1 VARRSFLYAPQP
13 EIRDGGSVRTEDRP
27 EVAIADRPLL
37 AARKTIEQQ
46 IAGLD
51 RKVMK
56 LARSDSQVRT
66 FMTAPGIGPIT
77 ALLFK
82 ATLDDPM
89 RFARSRN
96 VGAYLGL
103 TPRRHASGEIDWT
116 GRISKCGDALLRC
129 YLFEAACVLLTRVPK
144 WSALKA
150 WGMWLAKRNGLSK
163 ANVAVAASP
172 SGWSAGTSSPRI
184 SSPGPSGDEHR
195 PPHNKP
201 T

>member
-1 VARRSFLYAPQP
+1 MTVFSARTEELIQGRP
-13 EIRDGGSVRTEDRP
+13 EIG
-27 EVAIADRPLL
+27 VAVRPLL
-37 AARKTIEQQ
+37 EARKTIGEQ
-46 IAGLD
+46 IAELD

-56 LARSDSQVRT
+56 LARGDSQVRT

-82 ATLDDPM
+82 ATIDNPM
-89 RFARSRN
+89 RFTRSRD

-129 YLFEAACVLLTRVPK
+129 YLFEAAGVLLTRVPK

-150 WGMWLAKRNGLSK
+150 WGTRLAKRNGLKK
-163 ANVAVAASP
+163 AKVAAARKLAVILHRMWVDGTP
-172 SGWSAGTSSPRI
+172 FNWQAEEVAG
-184 SSPGPSGDEHR
+184 
-195 PPHNKP
+195 
-201 T
+201 